1 MKKSELRKLIREE
14 ITKQRSIL
22 ESVSL
27 VDMYNEMQSWVQVSP
42 KTLSKAKVS
51 KITTSNNK
59 EFKRLV
65 NQWERGIY
73 DEDPE
78 MLVQELD
85 NILINSK

>member
-27 VDMYNEMQSWVQVSP
+27 VDMYNEMQSWIQVSP
-42 KTLSKAKVS
+42 KTLSKAKAS